1 MNDNEV
7 VANLIA
13 AQQTQAR
20 INEQLVVSLTKLR
33 RSCHALAC
41 RVDELE
47 GAIAYLI
54 LDEDSKNR
62 SASLGTDLSTEQEE
76 VDCSLA
82 IIIEK
87 LRKLLDEED

>member
-7 VANLIA
+7 IANLIA

-20 INEQLVVSLTKLR
+20 INEQLVASLTRLR
-33 RSCHALAC
+33 RNCYRLAC

-54 LDEDSKNR
+54 LDEDSKNC
-62 SASLGTDLSTEQEE
+62 SQSLGADLSTEQEE

-82 IIIEK
+82 IIVEK